1 MAVVLALLSALAY
14 AGASVL
20 QQRAAREVPEELALR
35 PGLLTRLIRRPM
47 WLAGTASDWAG
58 FGFQAAALGLGSILV
73 VQPLLSS
80 GLLFALPLSAAWAGR
95 RLGGKDWTAAGALT
109 VALIVFLLVG
119 EPSAGKDF
127 ASGFAWIVAGV
138 TLGAVI
144 IGCTVA
150 AMRTRGTSRAV
161 LLALATAVLYSL
173 TAVLTK
179 SAVERLSD
187 GLSVFA
193 TSWEP
198 YVGAATALIGLVLNQ
213 SAFQAGELEASLP
226 ILTVVEPLIASVLGV
241 LMLNEELQ
249 AHGFVQWT
257 AVVLAVAVMIVGVI
271 ALARSAARM
280 ETASDNPA
288 S

>member
-35 PGLLTRLIRRPM
+35 PGLLGRLIRRPM

-58 FGFQAAALGLGSILV
+58 FGLQAAALGLGSILV

-95 RLGGKDWTAAGALT
+95 RLSGSDWTAAGALT
-109 VALIVFLLVG
+109 IALVVFLLVG
-119 EPSAGKDF
+119 EPSAGEDF
-127 ASGFAWIVAGV
+127 ASGFAWVVAGV

-144 IGCTVA
+144 IGCSVA
-150 AMRTRGTSRAV
+150 AMRARGTRRAI

-179 SAVERLSD
+179 SAVARLSD
-187 GLSVFA
+187 GLGAFV

-198 YVGAATALIGLVLNQ
+198 YVGAATALVGLVLNQ

-249 AHGFVQWT
+249 AHGVAQWT
-257 AVVLAVAVMIVGVI
+257 AVVLAVVVMIAGVI
-271 ALARSAARM
+271 VLARSAARI
-280 ETASDNPA
+280 ETAEA
-288 S
+288 AT